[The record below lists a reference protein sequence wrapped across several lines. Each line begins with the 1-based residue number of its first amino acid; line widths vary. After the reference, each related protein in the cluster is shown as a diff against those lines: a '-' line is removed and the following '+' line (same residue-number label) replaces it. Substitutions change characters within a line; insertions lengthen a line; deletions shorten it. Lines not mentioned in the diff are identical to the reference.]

1 MRTQHPTQQAQ
12 YTTIKSDNECDQF
25 FVNVPAAFK
34 NSIKTHFPSSSLGT
48 KCQIVFNIDTN
59 IVDTIVGDML
69 FDLVDEFNNNEDV
82 DVEDPVFSSEVDL
95 NVVMHLRLEAVAT
108 TKLRVL
114 ALFKRIQYEAN
125 DDVNDKRNSPIQ

>member
-1 MRTQHPTQQAQ
+1 
-12 YTTIKSDNECDQF
+12 
-25 FVNVPAAFK
+25 
-34 NSIKTHFPSSSLGT
+34 LGT